1 MHAGDVAVPATGEAA
16 VKTAVEHFGRLDV
29 LFNNAGI
36 FDLKPILEVTEAE
49 FDRFLGII
57 LKSKLFVAQAAAK
70 AMKAS
75 GRGGRSSDQLHV
87 GTERRF
93 LRLTTPRNQSRF
105 YLSSQ
110 RQPTE
115 WRISNGH
122 TRSKG
127 TIHIRANWADYAEA
141 PCRYAADESSAGPA
155 GDRNSKRLDA
165 RIL

>member
-1 MHAGDVAVPATGEAA
+1 MPATGEAA

-93 LRLTTPRNQSRF
+93 LRLTTPEPISVLPVVPTPAHRMENFQWSHAFKRNYS
-105 YLSSQ
+105 
-110 RQPTE
+110 
-115 WRISNGH
+115 H
-122 TRSKG
+122 
-127 TIHIRANWADYAEA
+127 
-141 PCRYAADESSAGPA
+141 PCKLG
-155 GDRNSKRLDA
+155 RL
-165 RIL
+165 R